1 MVLRPT
7 IDNNGGNYQVP
18 EEHCENLTAIGNRSV
33 GMLCQENPDLLV
45 FPQSLDLYHDDIAKS
60 PIFMLQDK
68 VLTTRNMM
76 GFVGKGKT
84 RLTIS
89 SRFSKDDKHDY
100 FLHYM
105 LQRVFAIHLFDFEQ
119 TSNDENIWDF
129 LLYLFPYYLKRAY
142 RQGVYRTYIQT
153 EYNDPH
159 IRGRIDV
166 SRHIR
171 LNIPFR
177 GRVAYSTREYNA
189 DNPMIQLI
197 RHTIELISTHPLGKG
212 VLTSDAETRGAVDK
226 IRMMTQSSYKKNDR
240 LRVVLANLKK
250 FSHPYYYTEYMIL
263 QKICMR
269 ILQRDKISFGE
280 NDSKIYGLL
289 FDGAWLWE
297 EYLNTVLRQDFEHP
311 ENKTGKN
318 RKYLFNNGFNNF
330 QAIYPDFISKNSPK
344 IVGDAKYM
352 ALETKEYNEDS
363 ERATSVYYKTL
374 TYMYRF
380 NSTYGLLLFPHANGG
395 SDESYEIVDTA
406 GNLRKIGL
414 AIPQNETSFTAFQAL
429 MAEQESW
436 LLSTIRKL

>member
-89 SRFSKDDKHDY
+89 SRFSKDDRHDY

-153 EYNDPH
+153 L
-159 IRGRIDV
+159 V
-166 SRHIR
+166 S
-171 LNIPFR
+171 
-177 GRVAYSTREYNA
+177 GE
-189 DNPMIQLI
+189 
-197 RHTIELISTHPLGKG
+197 
-212 VLTSDAETRGAVDK
+212 
-226 IRMMTQSSYKKNDR
+226 
-240 LRVVLANLKK
+240 K
-250 FSHPYYYTEYMIL
+250 FS
-263 QKICMR
+263 
-269 ILQRDKISFGE
+269 D
-280 NDSKIYGLL
+280 N
-289 FDGAWLWE
+289 
-297 EYLNTVLRQDFEHP
+297 VLIIKHQ
-311 ENKTGKN
+311 
-318 RKYLFNNGFNNF
+318 
-330 QAIYPDFISKNSPK
+330 
-344 IVGDAKYM
+344 
-352 ALETKEYNEDS
+352 
-363 ERATSVYYKTL
+363 
-374 TYMYRF
+374 
-380 NSTYGLLLFPHANGG
+380 
-395 SDESYEIVDTA
+395 
-406 GNLRKIGL
+406 
-414 AIPQNETSFTAFQAL
+414 
-429 MAEQESW
+429 
-436 LLSTIRKL
+436 